1 MVYVPH
7 VCWVLMRYMLYRTNI
22 FDMLIYFFDTHQD
35 NFDTFTQ
42 HIETAFGSGKVE
54 ILYRNITG
62 TMTYGFKWMSVWHN
76 RMWHNVL
83 QAIKLCCGGKA
94 YVGQLFHPVPQVHFT
109 SLLWSLAVLI
119 SLSCAK
125 IKDVKPHF
133 IHPSFPCGFT
143 IELHIKTLSKL

>member
-22 FDMLIYFFDTHQD
+22 FDMLIYLFWHTPRQFWHIYTIR
-35 NFDTFTQ
+35 N

-83 QAIKLCCGGKA
+83 QAIKLCCGGKVQSVNIKP
-94 YVGQLFHPVPQVHFT
+94 YQPTLFNVLHLFG
-109 SLLWSLAVLI
+109 LLEMLLVKIGPYANMWTLPDCQRDNLI
-119 SLSCAK
+119 ANSCG
-125 IKDVKPHF
+125 ILDQ
-133 IHPSFPCGFT
+133 
-143 IELHIKTLSKL
+143 